1 MEAESPQ
8 ASVIEHFAELDDPR
22 RFNKRHKLLDI
33 LVISICAAIA
43 GADGWEHVEL
53 FAETNE
59 DWLRGFLELPHGIP
73 TRHTFSRVFA
83 ALDPEQFQDCFV
95 QWIQAVDKLSKGQII
110 AADGKALRRSHDR
123 RLGKK
128 ALYMVSA
135 WASASGLVLGQR
147 KVADKTNEITAIPE
161 LLNALDI
168 SGCIVTLDA
177 IHCQTQTVETIIEK
191 EADYVLPVKEN
202 QPQLLESLQAL
213 FEDPSEMHW
222 VECDHHRTVDKGHGR
237 IEVRTC
243 WSTSDLDYLDYIAT
257 LAEWRGLQSIAMVQ
271 SERRIGNQK
280 TTTRRYFISSLKSDA
295 KQLLNAIR
303 THWGIENKVH
313 WVLDVTFRE
322 DDSRIR
328 KGNGAENFAVLR
340 HIALNL
346 LKQEKSTKLSL
357 RAKRKRAA
365 WDPDYLPKVL
375 AQ

>member
-1 MEAESPQ
+1 MAPETPQ
-8 ASVIEHFAELDDPR
+8 ASITEHFAELDDPR

-59 DWLRGFLELPHGIP
+59 EWLRGFLELPHGIP

-135 WASASGLVLGQR
+135 WASGSGLVLGQT
-147 KVADKTNEITAIPE
+147 KVDEKSNEITALPE
-161 LLNALDI
+161 LLDMLEI
-168 SGCIVTLDA
+168 EGCIVTVDA
-177 IHCQTQTVETIIEK
+177 IHCQTETARTIIEK
-191 EADYVLPVKEN
+191 QADYVFPVKEN
-202 QPQLLESLQAL
+202 QPRLLDSLQLL
-213 FEDPSEMHW
+213 FDDPEEMQW
-222 VECDHHRTVDKGHGR
+222 VACDHDRTVDKGHGR
-237 IEVRTC
+237 IEIREC
-243 WSTSDLDYLDYIAT
+243 WTTSDPEYLHHIDT
-257 LAEWRGLQSIAMVQ
+257 LAEWKGLRSIAMVQ
-271 SERRIGNQK
+271 AERQLGEDT
-280 TTTRRYFISSLKSDA
+280 TTTRRYFISSLERDA
-295 KQLLNAIR
+295 EQLLHAVR
-303 THWGIENKVH
+303 SHWGIENKVH
-313 WVLDVTFRE
+313 WVLDIVFRE

-346 LKQEKSTKLSL
+346 LRREKTVKRSL
-357 RAKRKRAA
+357 KGKRMKAG
-365 WDPDYLPKVL
+365 WDKNYLLKVL
-375 AQ
+375 TG